1 MNEKNKFI
9 VDLNSLIKLYLSQ
22 KDIDEYTSTILN
34 TLHPKL
40 SSDCSSDELFD
51 YYFKESILSEKV
63 RLLTDTL
70 ITFVEKKLSLKKY
83 VDFLLPFG
91 KLLLTQGEHDIAN
104 DIANI
109 ILKISAAETGME
121 NQRGEALLL
130 IAEFHIKQA
139 DWKVAVTN
147 IKKARDI
154 FEVTNKKD
162 GLGQCEFLI
171 GSMYV
176 EKGDLKAGFIR
187 LHNCLMYSG
196 DSKNPLLTGMVE
208 VNLGIISYIEGNMVK
223 ALELYEKALAK
234 FKKLG
239 DTRREAEV
247 MQNIGMIFRNNKDY
261 NSALKIYNDCLEISK
276 QFGYQP
282 ITNLCYMNIAEIQL
296 EKGDLA
302 KAFNFAQKSLV
313 LSYQL
318 NDKLT
323 LADIHKMLGVLSLK
337 ERNYASAENFLLTSL
352 RLNNDLN
359 QELNC
364 AETNYQLGLLY
375 KEKGNK
381 KDAYNHLMNAF
392 KFYHKN
398 HSKPL
403 LAEIESHL
411 SSLNN

>member
-9 VDLNSLIKLYLSQ
+9 VDLNSLIKQFLSQ
-22 KDIDEYTSTILN
+22 KDIDEYSSTIMN

-51 YYFKESILSEKV
+51 YYFKESILTEKV

-70 ITFVEKKLSLKKY
+70 ITFVEKKLTLKKY
-83 VDFLLPFG
+83 IEFLLPFG
-91 KLLLTQGEHDIAN
+91 KLLLTQGEHEIAN

-109 ILKISAAETGME
+109 ILKISTVEKGME
-121 NQRGEALLL
+121 NQKGEALLL
-130 IAEFHIKQA
+130 VAEFRIKQA

-154 FEVTNKKD
+154 FEVTNNKD
-162 GLGQCEFLI
+162 GLALCEFLI

-176 EKGDLKAGFIR
+176 EKGDLKAGSIR
-187 LHNCLMYSG
+187 LNNCMKYSG
-196 DSKNPLLTGMVE
+196 DSRNPLLSGMVE
-208 VNLGIISYIEGNMVK
+208 VNLGIISYIEGNMTK
-223 ALELYEKALAK
+223 ALEFYEKALTK

-261 NSALKIYNDCLEISK
+261 SSALKIYSDCLEISK

-282 ITNLCYMNIAEIQL
+282 ITNLCYLNIAEIQL
-296 EKGDLA
+296 EKGDIT

-323 LADIHKMLGVLSLK
+323 LADIHKMLGVLSLR

-364 AETNYQLGLLY
+364 AETNFQLGLLY

-392 KFYHKN
+392 KYYHKN